1 MKDFFMKYIYVN
13 GSVNKYC
20 LIFYYSK
27 HTENKRFINIFFV
40 FLAKMNYKYSE
51 LVKLCLT

>member
-1 MKDFFMKYIYVN
+1 MKDFFMKYIYIN